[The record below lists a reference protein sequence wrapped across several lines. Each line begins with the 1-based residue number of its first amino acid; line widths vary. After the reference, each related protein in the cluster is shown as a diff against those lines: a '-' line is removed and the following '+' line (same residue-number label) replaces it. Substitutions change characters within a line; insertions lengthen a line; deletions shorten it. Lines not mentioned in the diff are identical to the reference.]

1 MRPDEEGLLDFK
13 VRGGAVPNGGV
24 CEGFDGGSYTS
35 DGGGCEGFVSGGST
49 SEGGGYVRSGEG
61 ANGHYYVQQPIPSPP
76 LANNY
81 GNGNMSMQHLGA
93 SYDSAQFKSVQII
106 FTYEMVMEMT
116 NAFSNQKLIGEGG
129 FGCVYKGWVP
139 NGKTVVVKQLKAG
152 SGQGEREL
160 KA

>member
-1 MRPDEEGLLDFK
+1 
-13 VRGGAVPNGGV
+13 
-24 CEGFDGGSYTS
+24 
-35 DGGGCEGFVSGGST
+35 
-49 SEGGGYVRSGEG
+49 
-61 ANGHYYVQQPIPSPP
+61 
-76 LANNY
+76 
-81 GNGNMSMQHLGA
+81 MSMQHLGA